1 MKRTL
6 VIPVLVVLMV
16 AGAVRVVQSQPRA
29 IESEASLS
37 NPADQVRA
45 ALAAMRRS
53 LLDLASLQEMQAGT
67 SGQYTA
73 DLSKLGYSPATG
85 VQVRVLEATGGGWSG
100 SATHAD
106 APGRSCVIYFGNV
119 TVPETVGGK
128 KPARPKALACDS

>member
-6 VIPVLVVLMV
+6 IIPVLAFLMV
-16 AGAVRVVQSQPRA
+16 AGAVRVVQALPRA

-37 NPADQVRA
+37 TDDQVRA

-53 LLDLASLQEMQAGT
+53 LLDLASLQEMRAGD

-73 DLSKLGYSPATG
+73 DLAKLGYHPAAG
-85 VQVRVLEATGGGWSG
+85 VNVRVLEATSAGWSG
-100 SATHAD
+100 EATHPD

-119 TVPETVGGK
+119 TVPSTQGGK
-128 KPARPKALACDS
+128 TPARPKALACDS

>member
-6 VIPVLVVLMV
+6 VIPVLVLLMV
-16 AGAVRVVQSQPRA
+16 AGAVRVVQAQPRA
-29 IESEASLS
+29 VESEASLS
-37 NPADQVRA
+37 TDDQVRA

-67 SGQYTA
+67 SKRYTA
-73 DLSKLGYSPATG
+73 DLDKLGYRPAPG
-85 VQVRVLEATGGGWSG
+85 VDVRVLEAKGDGWSG
-100 SATHAD
+100 VATHPD

-119 TVPETVGGK
+119 TVPETAGGK